1 MKERP
6 SALVTW
12 EELHIG
18 VQIAVSF
25 VLSVL
30 ILWVLHIGLLNQ
42 PNGRGFLYGLFWA
55 VPLTVIVV
63 GATRAERAKRLRAR
77 GSDRAS

>member
-1 MKERP
+1 MR
-6 SALVTW
+6 W

-18 VQIAVSF
+18 VQIVVTF
-25 VLSVL
+25 VVSVL

-63 GATRAERAKRLRAR
+63 GATRAERAKRRRAQ
-77 GSDRAS
+77 GSDPAP